1 MAVTQKTA
9 VNFSIDQ
16 GADFSKNFTVT
27 TDGSTAYDISDLTL
41 QAQMRKSYDS
51 SSATAT
57 FTASVVTGSS
67 GIYKLVL
74 SNSRQ
79 IIPFKFLGIGNLINQ
94 FLEIVFSYF
103 RFGIQM
109 YSMFRKVEIENGVE
123 ADRIFSMLMGDD
135 VPPRREFIEN
145 NAVYANIDA

>member
-16 GADFSKNFTVT
+16 GADFSKNSTVT

-51 SSATAT
+51 SSAAAT

-74 SNSRQ
+74 SNSTTADITAGRYVYDVEL
-79 IIPFKFLGIGNLINQ
+79 ILADSTIEKVHYGIVTVNP
-94 FLEIVFSYF
+94 EAT
-103 RFGIQM
+103 
-109 YSMFRKVEIENGVE
+109 KV
-123 ADRIFSMLMGDD
+123 
-135 VPPRREFIEN
+135 
-145 NAVYANIDA
+145 

>member
-27 TDGSTAYDISDLTL
+27 TDGSTAYDISGLTL
-41 QAQMRKSYDS
+41 QSQIRKSYDS

-74 SNSRQ
+74 SNSTTADITAGRYVYDVE
-79 IIPFKFLGIGNLINQ
+79 LILSDSTIEKVHYGDNTTDH
-94 FLEIVFSYF
+94 LSLNEIKEFS
-103 RFGIQM
+103 
-109 YSMFRKVEIENGVE
+109 
-123 ADRIFSMLMGDD
+123 LL
-135 VPPRREFIEN
+135 
-145 NAVYANIDA
+145 

>member
-9 VNFSIDQ
+9 VNFSIGQ
-16 GADFSKNFTVT
+16 CDFSKNFTVT

-51 SSATAT
+51 SSAAAT

-74 SNSRQ
+74 SNSTTADITAGRYVYDVEL
-79 IIPFKFLGIGNLINQ
+79 ILADSTIEKVHYGIVTVNP
-94 FLEIVFSYF
+94 EAT
-103 RFGIQM
+103 
-109 YSMFRKVEIENGVE
+109 KV
-123 ADRIFSMLMGDD
+123 
-135 VPPRREFIEN
+135 
-145 NAVYANIDA
+145 

>member
-1 MAVTQKTA
+1 MAVTQKPA
-9 VNFSIDQ
+9 ENFSIDP

-57 FTASVVTGSS
+57 FTATVVTGSS

-74 SNSRQ
+74 SNSTTAS
-79 IIPFKFLGIGNLINQ
+79 IT
-94 FLEIVFSYF
+94 SDD
-103 RFGIQM
+103 
-109 YSMFRKVEIENGVE
+109 MF
-123 ADRIFSMLMGDD
+123 MM
-135 VPPRREFIEN
+135 
-145 NAVYANIDA
+145 

>member
-9 VNFSIDQ
+9 VNFSIDL

-51 SSATAT
+51 SSAAAT

-74 SNSRQ
+74 SNSTTADITAGRYVYDVEL
-79 IIPFKFLGIGNLINQ
+79 ILADSTIEKVHYGIVTVNP
-94 FLEIVFSYF
+94 EAT
-103 RFGIQM
+103 
-109 YSMFRKVEIENGVE
+109 KV
-123 ADRIFSMLMGDD
+123 
-135 VPPRREFIEN
+135 
-145 NAVYANIDA
+145 

>member
-9 VNFSIDQ
+9 ENFSIDQ

-51 SSATAT
+51 SSAAAT

-74 SNSRQ
+74 SNSTTADITAGRYVYDVEL
-79 IIPFKFLGIGNLINQ
+79 ILADSTIEKVHYGIVTVNP
-94 FLEIVFSYF
+94 EAT
-103 RFGIQM
+103 
-109 YSMFRKVEIENGVE
+109 KV
-123 ADRIFSMLMGDD
+123 
-135 VPPRREFIEN
+135 
-145 NAVYANIDA
+145 

>member
-16 GADFSKNFTVT
+16 GADFSKEFTVT
-27 TDGSTAYDISDLTL
+27 TDGSTAYDISGLTL

-51 SSATAT
+51 SSAAAT

-74 SNSRQ
+74 SNSTSASISAGRYVYDV
-79 IIPFKFLGIGNLINQ
+79 ITTLDAVPNT
-94 FLEIVFSYF
+94 
-103 RFGIQM
+103 IQ
-109 YSMFRKVEIENGVE
+109 RIQQGV
-123 ADRIFSMLMGDD
+123 ATVSPSVTRTDS
-135 VPPRREFIEN
+135 
-145 NAVYANIDA
+145 

>member
-41 QAQMRKSYDS
+41 QAQMRKSFDS
-51 SSATAT
+51 SSAAAT
-57 FTASVVTGSS
+57 FTASGVTGSS

-74 SNSRQ
+74 SNSTTADITAGRYVYDVEL
-79 IIPFKFLGIGNLINQ
+79 ILADSTIEKVHYGIVTVNP
-94 FLEIVFSYF
+94 EAT
-103 RFGIQM
+103 
-109 YSMFRKVEIENGVE
+109 KV
-123 ADRIFSMLMGDD
+123 
-135 VPPRREFIEN
+135 
-145 NAVYANIDA
+145 

>member
-9 VNFSIDQ
+9 ENFGLDQ
-16 GADFSKNFTVT
+16 GATFSKNFTVT

-57 FTASVVTGSS
+57 FTATVVTGSS

-74 SNSRQ
+74 SNSTTASITSGRYVYDVELILADSTIEKVHHG
-79 IIPFKFLGIGNLINQ
+79 IITVHP
-94 FLEIVFSYF
+94 
-103 RFGIQM
+103 
-109 YSMFRKVEIENGVE
+109 E
-123 ADRIFSMLMGDD
+123 ATKI
-135 VPPRREFIEN
+135 
-145 NAVYANIDA
+145 